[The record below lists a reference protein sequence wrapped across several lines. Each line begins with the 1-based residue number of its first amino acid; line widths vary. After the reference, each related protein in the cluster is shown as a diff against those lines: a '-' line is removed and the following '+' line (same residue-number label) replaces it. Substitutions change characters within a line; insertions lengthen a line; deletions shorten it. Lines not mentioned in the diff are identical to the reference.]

1 MQPVSARALNS
12 MAPNSGNHNDFCTR
26 GRWMLGRSAFLTVLL
41 STIHRM
47 ATAAPISTMTNRI
60 PQTDICPKFISYHKF
75 YKLNELQSTT
85 LSAALMTALSVEL
98 TMTMRPLMAC
108 LRR

>member
-12 MAPNSGNHNDFCTR
+12 MAPNSGNHNDF
-26 GRWMLGRSAFLTVLL
+26 
-41 STIHRM
+41 M

-60 PQTDICPKFISYHKF
+60 PHTDICPKFISYHKF